1 MSGINKFPNQ
11 LSGGQQQR
19 VAIARAIVKNPSILL
34 CDEPTGALDRKS
46 ALDILKI
53 FEMINKQYSTLI
65 FIVTHN
71 EAIALM
77 ADDIVQ
83 IRDGRIRSHIVN
95 ENKRSASEIDW

>member
-1 MSGINKFPNQ
+1 
-11 LSGGQQQR
+11 
-19 VAIARAIVKNPSILL
+19 
-34 CDEPTGALDRKS
+34 
-46 ALDILKI
+46 
-53 FEMINKQYSTLI
+53 MINKQYSTLI